1 MTANGNRS
9 VPGFARYITI
19 LFAVMAFIIGSTW
32 IYTTRYPLYFQ
43 ESGYTVWSSKYEFI
57 HSCDFGSTVLLGD
70 SRAQSAFM
78 PDLLEQKATNLSFGA
93 ATPIELYI
101 TATHV
106 FECRNVPKRM
116 FVSLASVEFL
126 LIQKFLWEN
135 GARYGFFSFADLR
148 GIAAAEKAIGDSAV
162 NDTATRDGA
171 NGLMRDA
178 LYGFHFPSIYFNSL
192 VQGRVFRR
200 YRQNARLL
208 ATARQARGFLAFAS
222 QGTGA
227 LPGREVG
234 HPEFDPLPIQDY
246 FFDRLLSMAEQR
258 GVALDFV
265 AAPISATT
273 SAEMAP
279 AFRDG
284 FERYLRRYE
293 ARYPNFH
300 VVSPLFYTVPTEMF
314 ADTDHLNIAGARFF
328 TGRLASCLADLQAR
342 TIGIDQTW
350 NCTSLRSPTAT
361 SSNAGPSRRE
371 DR

>member
-1 MTANGNRS
+1 MSATGNRS
-9 VPGFARYITI
+9 TPGIGIYITT

-32 IYTTRYPLYFQ
+32 IYTTKYPLYFQ

-57 HSCDFGSTVLLGD
+57 QECDFGSTVLLGD

-78 PDLLEQKATNLSFGA
+78 PNRLEQKATNLSFGA

-106 FECRNVPKRM
+106 FECKNVPKRM
-116 FVSLASVEFL
+116 LISLASVEFL

-135 GARYGFFSFADLR
+135 GARYGFFSFSDLR
-148 GIAAAEKAIGDSAV
+148 GVAAAEKAIGDTAV
-162 NDTATRDGA
+162 NGTATRDGA

-192 VQGRVFRR
+192 VQSRVFGRHS
-200 YRQNARLL
+200 QNVQLL
-208 ATARQARGFLAFAS
+208 ATARQARGFLPFAS

-227 LPGREVG
+227 HPGREVG
-234 HPEFDPLPIQDY
+234 HAEFDPLPIQDY
-246 FFDRLLSMAEQR
+246 FFDRLLSMAKQR

-273 SAEMAP
+273 SAEMTP

-284 FERYLRRYE
+284 FERYLRQYE
-293 ARYPNFH
+293 ERYPNFH

-314 ADTDHLNIAGARFF
+314 ADTDHLNVSGAQFF

-350 NCTSLRSPTAT
+350 NCASLGSPTAT
-361 SSNAGPSRRE
+361 SPNAVPSRRE